1 MSYKPLKP
9 KPALTPTPQPDK
21 LPYITEYEDAQTGT
35 TDFPTVESRADTGN
49 TREAA
54 RGVTELAGYIPGL
67 NVPAQAALTAD
78 DLSQGN
84 YRGAAINAAFALPLV
99 KPIAKGAKI
108 LSKVGKYAKNF
119 LNKGGAKA
127 ITNTGGAKAITNTAK
142 PYTPKELP
150 HYGDM
155 RDPRN
160 LKFINPE
167 KTGKIFDITTSRGKI
182 YDEKISDNFNWEPSM
197 FRKMP
202 TIGGRK
208 MVDVNPGQ
216 GIPPQRFYKSLGA
229 GKKFFADGTSSQGHW
244 IPLEGYGKSPN
255 TDKWFI
261 KKSGRKENVR
271 GGWDEGYGSKAF
283 FNMGKQIKAFGYD

>member
-21 LPYITEYEDAQTGT
+21 LPYITEYEDVQTGT
-35 TDFPTVESRADTGN
+35 TNFPTVESRANAGN

-54 RGVTELAGYIPGL
+54 RGATELAGYIPGL
-67 NVPAQAALTAD
+67 NVPAQAALAAD

-108 LSKVGKYAKNF
+108 LSKAGKYAKNLF
-119 LNKGGAKA
+119 NKNKAKA
-127 ITNTGGAKAITNTAK
+127 VTNTAK

-150 HYGDM
+150 HYGDVS
-155 RDPRN
+155 DPQVR
-160 LKFINPE
+160 K
-167 KTGKIFDITTSRGKI
+167 KIFDITTSRGKI

-202 TIGGRK
+202 TISGRK

-216 GIPPQRFYKSLGA
+216 GIPPQRFYKSTSWG
-229 GKKFFADGTSSQGHW
+229 GKKFADGTSSKDHW
-244 IPLEGYGKSPN
+244 VPLEGYGKIGSA
-255 TDKWFI
+255 DEWFI
-261 KKSGRKENVR
+261 KKSGRKENVK
-271 GGWDEGYGSKAF
+271 GGWDEGYGSKTF
-283 FNMGKQIKAFGYD
+283 FDMGKQIKAFGYD